1 MDLQLNNKKV
11 LVTGGSRGLGRAIG
25 GTLAAEGCQVT
36 LASRTEGDLQKAQ
49 VEITEA
55 TGSEVS
61 IYAFDLSRTENLER
75 LVNACSDIDIL
86 VNNAGAIPGGSLFDV
101 EEPRWREAWDLKV
114 FGYINLTR
122 MMYKIM
128 KERDGGVILNI
139 IGLAGE
145 RLDSN
150 YIAGSTG
157 NAGLMAF
164 TRALGGWSLDDG
176 IRVLGINQ
184 GLFATDRMI
193 TLLETRAERELG
205 DKTRWEELLKG
216 LPLDRAGDPQ
226 EIADLA
232 AFLVSPKSAYTS
244 GVVYAVDGG
253 VGTRTRVM

>member
-1 MDLQLNNKKV
+1 MELQLGGKKV
-11 LVTGGSRGLGRAIG
+11 LITGGSRGLGRSIG
-25 GTLAAEGCQVT
+25 GTMAAEGCEVI
-36 LASRTEGDLQKAQ
+36 LASRTESDLQKAQ
-49 VEITEA
+49 VEITES
-55 TGSEVS
+55 TGAEVS
-61 IYAFDLSRTENLER
+61 AYAFDLSKTENLER
-75 LVNACSDIDIL
+75 LVDACGDVDIL
-86 VNNAGAIPGGSLFDV
+86 VNNAGAIPGGSLLDV

-128 KERDGGVILNI
+128 KERGSGVIVNI

-145 RLDSN
+145 RFDSN

-176 IRVLGINQ
+176 IRVLGVNP

-193 TLLETRAERELG
+193 KLLETRAERELG

-226 EIADLA
+226 EIADLV
-232 AFLVSPKSAYTS
+232 AFLASPKSAYTS
-244 GVVYAVDGG
+244 GVIFSVDGG
-253 VGTRTRVM
+253 VASRTRVL